1 MQYIVCKEVWVELCD
16 VTYFLQYGD
25 VEYTGFSYELINY
38 SRELIKRQWIQ
49 IQLEGTPTSW
59 NPNDVIK
66 KLL

>member
-38 SRELIKRQWIQ
+38 SRELIKRQ
-49 IQLEGTPTSW
+49 
-59 NPNDVIK
+59 
-66 KLL
+66 